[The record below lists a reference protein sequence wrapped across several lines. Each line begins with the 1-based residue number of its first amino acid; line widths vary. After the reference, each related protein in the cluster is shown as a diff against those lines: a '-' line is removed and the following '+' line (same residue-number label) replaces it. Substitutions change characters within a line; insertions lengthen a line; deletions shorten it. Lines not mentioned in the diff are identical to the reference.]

1 MQRQVLVSPLW
12 NKYRRDVWYVAD
24 SNSFGVVFEETLKD
38 HEMIIQE
45 EYKRP
50 ESDAEASPRFTIG
63 VNIVAMSGML
73 RIQTLL

>member
-24 SNSFGVVFEETLKD
+24 SNSFEVVFEETLKD

-50 ESDAEASPRFTIG
+50 ESDAEASPRFTF
-63 VNIVAMSGML
+63 VE
-73 RIQTLL
+73 